1 MKESY
6 LIPEFRETVHQ
17 RFPEKEA
24 ELNAAFE
31 KRIAE
36 LRADTAG
43 ASKEK
48 RQHLENQ
55 ILPGI
60 AIYETLQTVMPKE
73 EALQTVHGYVEK
85 RAWRLKGIIQ
95 KLMRI
100 PGFYKKSPRHFRKA
114 PAEALWHGDG
124 LLRRDAEAGGEEI
137 RQVPQYKI
145 RAGGY
150 HAARLPRR
158 EL

>member
-17 RFPEKEA
+17 RFPEREA

-36 LRADTAG
+36 LRAESAG

-60 AIYETLQTVMPKE
+60 AIYETLQTAMPKE

-85 RAWRLKGIIQ
+85 RAWRLKAIIK

-100 PGFYKKSPRHFRKA
+100 PGFYKKSPAFSQS
-114 PAEALWHGDG
+114 
-124 LLRRDAEAGGEEI
+124 RRRSSLA
-137 RQVPQYKI
+137 RR
-145 RAGGY
+145 RA
-150 HAARLPRR
+150 LPRR
-158 EL
+158 RYRSPAASGAST